1 METIYEAAD
10 ILEAHIVAGMLNA
23 EGIDA
28 EVAGHYQQGGVGELA
43 PRDFARV
50 TLLDERDRERA
61 RELIRAYEQNDAPET
76 EDGPIDDGPDGA
88 GADGESTRLGLLL
101 LVGAVVLL
109 LVSWGVFG

>member
-1 METIYEAAD
+1 MDTIYEAAD

-23 EGIDA
+23 EGIEA

-50 TLLDERDRERA
+50 TLLDERDHERA
-61 RELIRAYEQNDAPET
+61 RALIRAYEQTDASEAEEAPVR
-76 EDGPIDDGPDGA
+76 DGSS
-88 GADGESTRLGLLL
+88 ADGESTRLGLLL
-101 LVGAVVLL
+101 VVGAVVLL